1 MDYKLP
7 SMKGKKALITGGLGF
22 IGSNLAH
29 KLVGLDAEITILDSM
44 AEGTGFNARNI
55 ADINGKVR
63 FIKGDIRDATTTD
76 SAVRGAD
83 YIFHL
88 AARSSHILSM
98 KNPHADME
106 TNLAG
111 TVNILESCRKHNRQA
126 KIVFSGTRTEIGKP
140 KYNPVDEKHPENPSD
155 VYGINKLA
163 AEKYLFLYNKTYG
176 IPATSLRLTNTYGPR
191 HQMKTGDWGVVNWFI
206 RKILAGETIHIY
218 GDGSQI
224 RDYNYVDDVCD
235 ALILAAQSEKSNGEM
250 FLLGTGSGMKFIDM
264 VKTLIK
270 VAGTGNYQLVEFP
283 NDRKAIDIKKYVA
296 DIGKIKHALGWTP
309 STDFESGVRK
319 TVEFYR
325 KELRNYM

>member
-1 MDYKLP
+1 
-7 SMKGKKALITGGLGF
+7 
-22 IGSNLAH
+22 
-29 KLVGLDAEITILDSM
+29 
-44 AEGTGFNARNI
+44 
-55 ADINGKVR
+55 
-63 FIKGDIRDATTTD
+63 
-76 SAVRGAD
+76 
-83 YIFHL
+83 
-88 AARSSHILSM
+88 
-98 KNPHADME
+98 
-106 TNLAG
+106 
-111 TVNILESCRKHNRQA
+111 
-126 KIVFSGTRTEIGKP
+126 
-140 KYNPVDEKHPENPSD
+140 
-155 VYGINKLA
+155 
-163 AEKYLFLYNKTYG
+163 
-176 IPATSLRLTNTYGPR
+176 
-191 HQMKTGDWGVVNWFI
+191 MKTGDWGVVNWFI